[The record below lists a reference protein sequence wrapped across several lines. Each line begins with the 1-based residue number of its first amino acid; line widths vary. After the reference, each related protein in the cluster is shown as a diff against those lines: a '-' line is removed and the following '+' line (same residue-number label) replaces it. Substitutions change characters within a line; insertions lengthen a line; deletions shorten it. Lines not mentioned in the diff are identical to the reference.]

1 MQLLADGNATAM
13 VKAELEV
20 AFERFQ
26 RNAFPHAGAKSSA
39 GAVEVTVKDGAAD
52 LQLGVSEAYELDVP
66 ATFYSSGSAVATIQA
81 ETVFGAYRGLETLS
95 QLIRFD
101 FGSSSYVV
109 DGAPIKISDAPRF
122 PHREILLDSARH
134 YEPVRVIEAILDSL
148 AYAKLNTLHWHMSF
162 PFVAPSHPE
171 LAEAA
176 AFSPGER
183 YTAGDVAA
191 VVAYARSLGIRV
203 VVEVDTPGHA
213 ASFCK
218 SNPHVCPAP
227 DCPEPLLISNNAS
240 FELIGDIF
248 ADFAAVTTDEVF
260 HLGGDEVRYDC
271 WNKSDA
277 MKAWMAAE
285 KLATFDDAYAYAVQ
299 RVAAGV
305 KAAHGRAAIVWG
317 EAWDTFGPSAR
328 SSWEAEERCEFP
340 PRPRR
345 LARRATAPR
354 RRRWGETADPSDIM
368 QTLWPRLAAIA
379 EVLWSPPHGANATA
393 AALPRLEAFRC
404 VLEERGVAA
413 APVSNPLARAAP
425 TGPGSCRSQ

>member
-1 MQLLADGNATAM
+1 MQLLLADTNDTAM
-13 VKAELEV
+13 VKAELAV

-66 ATFYSSGSAVATIQA
+66 ATFYSSGSAVAKLTA
-81 ETVFGAYRGLETLS
+81 DTVVGAYRGLETLS

-101 FGSSSYVV
+101 FASSSYVV

-148 AYAKLNTLHWHMSF
+148 AYAKLNTLHWHVSDSQSF

-218 SNPHVCPAP
+218 SNPDVCPAP
-227 DCPEPLLISNNAS
+227 DCPEPLLLSNKT

-248 ADFAAVTTDEVF
+248 ADFAAVTTDEIF

-305 KAAHGRAAIVWG
+305 KAAHGRAAIQCALVLGGGG
-317 EAWDTFGPSAR
+317 EMR
-328 SSWEAEERCEFP
+328 V
-340 PRPRR
+340 PRAPAPGAGDR
-345 LARRATAPR
+345 PR

>member
-134 YEPVRVIEAILDSL
+134 YEPPIVS
-148 AYAKLNTLHWHMSF
+148 
-162 PFVAPSHPE
+162 FVAPSHPE

-203 VVEVDTPGHA
+203 VVEVDTPPRGVVLQD
-213 ASFCK
+213 
-218 SNPHVCPAP
+218 NPHVCPAP

-317 EAWDTFGPSAR
+317 EAWDTFGPSMPKDTIFDFWLGGGVSAR
-328 SSWEAEERCEFP
+328 
-340 PRPRR
+340 
-345 LARRATAPR
+345 
-354 RRRWGETADPSDIM
+354 G
-368 QTLWPRLAAIA
+368 
-379 EVLWSPPHGANATA
+379 VANATSHGYRTLWNVGRGSNIGSWRVA
-393 AALPRLEAFRC
+393 RRL
-404 VLEERGVAA
+404 
-413 APVSNPLARAAP
+413 
-425 TGPGSCRSQ
+425 